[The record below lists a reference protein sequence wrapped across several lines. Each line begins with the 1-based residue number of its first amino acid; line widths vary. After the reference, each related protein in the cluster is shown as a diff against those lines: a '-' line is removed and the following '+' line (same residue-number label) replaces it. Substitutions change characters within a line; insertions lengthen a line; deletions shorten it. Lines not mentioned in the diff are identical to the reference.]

1 VKNLVSWDMTSHPK
15 SLEYA
20 VMVLWCIV
28 CDVATLVC
36 VCVCVCLV
44 KAYMI
49 QAYASASRGH
59 RSHYTQSLIIF
70 FLEKLALPDSHEP

>member
-1 VKNLVSWDMTSHPK
+1 MKNLVSWDMTSHPK

-36 VCVCVCLV
+36 VCVCVLSEG
-44 KAYMI
+44 I
-49 QAYASASRGH
+49 H
-59 RSHYTQSLIIF
+59 
-70 FLEKLALPDSHEP
+70 DSSICEC